1 MTAYLL
7 ALHLLH
13 LMLPAALLALLVA
26 SLAAWLPGWGS
37 RRPGLGWLG
46 RWLWTFAA
54 NLAVSVA
61 GLALWGAD
69 GKMATYGALVVVS
82 ALAQFFLWRAWRP

>member
-7 ALHLLH
+7 TLHLLH
-13 LMLPAALLALLVA
+13 LALPAALLALGVVVM
-26 SLAAWLPGWGS
+26 AAWLPGWRA
-37 RRPGLGWLG
+37 RRPAMGWLG
-46 RWLWTFAA
+46 RWFWTFAA
-54 NLAVSVA
+54 NLAVSAA

-69 GKMATYGALVVVS
+69 GKMATYGALVGVS

>member
-1 MTAYLL
+1 MTAYLFS
-7 ALHLLH
+7 LHLLH
-13 LMLPAALLALLVA
+13 LVLPAALLALLVVP
-26 SLAAWLPGWGS
+26 LAGWMPGWRS

-46 RWLWTFAA
+46 RWCWTFAA
-54 NLAVSVA
+54 NLAVSLA

-82 ALAQFFLWRAWRP
+82 ALAQLILWRGWRP